1 MSIFTVAFQGED
13 GLPPKTALGST
24 VHLENIDIVD
34 ILLKRPSQTPVLA
47 PVLKSADDAL
57 HSEIA
62 GSTYTA
68 PI

>member
-34 ILLKRPSQTPVLA
+34 ILLKRPS
-47 PVLKSADDAL
+47 
-57 HSEIA
+57 
-62 GSTYTA
+62 
-68 PI
+68 